1 MTRVTSKRIETTNLQ
16 GEGSFIVVKPVS
28 YSTAKKARAFL
39 FVEGGNTTEE
49 KQGLADEQTQFTE
62 KMIFESV
69 VSWNWTDDENNP
81 LPIPRK
87 TEDLDALTVEEVNFI
102 VQSITGM
109 TGTQEKNLES
119 GS

>member
-1 MTRVTSKRIETTNLQ
+1 MTRVTSKRIETKDLQ
-16 GEGSFIVVKPVS
+16 GEGSYIVVKPVS
-28 YSTAKKARAFL
+28 YSTAKKARAFVL
-39 FVEGGNTTEE
+39 NVPGDNQKARS
-49 KQGLADEQTQFTE
+49 KQAEDEIQFTE
-62 KMIFESV
+62 KMIFESIV
-69 VSWNWTDDENNP
+69 EWNWTGDDDQP

-109 TGTQEKNLES
+109 TGTQAKNSES